1 MTLLGRLAALFPL
14 AHGLMIIYASF
25 RLIQDPSIVTSLL
38 LLGVIYLIPP
48 FLFRVYT
55 LKYPVKAGRWA
66 LNEPKRCDW
75 WIAHQLQ
82 MVYAA
87 FPALEAFLR
96 LIPGAYSAWLRLWG
110 SKVGKRVY
118 WTVRVEILDRHMLRI
133 GDDVV
138 FGHRVYCT
146 SHIIHRKPNGDLV
159 LILRPTRIGK
169 GTLIGAGARIGPG
182 VRIPEKSVIP
192 YNAEYRFS
200 YAE

>member
-1 MTLLGRLAALFPL
+1 MTLLGRLVPFFPFAHVLTIIWAFMRFIQQSDLPSWMILL
-14 AHGLMIIYASF
+14 AC
-25 RLIQDPSIVTSLL
+25 V
-38 LLGVIYLIPP
+38 YLIPP
-48 FLFRVYT
+48 LLFRMYT
-55 LKYPVKAGRWA
+55 LKHPIKPGRWV
-66 LNEPKRCDW
+66 LNHPARCDW

-87 FPALEAFLR
+87 LPALEALLR
-96 LIPGAYSAWLRLWG
+96 LVPGAYSAWLRLWG

-118 WTVRVEILDRHMLRI
+118 WTVRVEILDRHMLSI

-146 SHIIHRKPNGDLV
+146 SHIIHRKSNGDLV
-159 LILRPTRIGK
+159 LLIRHTRIGK

-182 VRIPEKSVIP
+182 VKIPEKSVIP

>member
-14 AHGLMIIYASF
+14 AHGLIIIYAAILF
-25 RLIQDPSIVTSLL
+25 IQEPSIVTGLL
-38 LLGVIYLIPP
+38 MPVAIYLIPP
-48 FLFRVYT
+48 FLFRVYA
-55 LKYPVKAGRWA
+55 LKYPVKAGRWT

-75 WIAHQLQ
+75 WVAHQLQ

-146 SHIIHRKPNGDLV
+146 SHIIHRKPNGNFV

-169 GTLIGAGARIGPG
+169 STLIGAGARIGPG